1 MSRHQ
6 LPETTARLA
15 AIINRAWLAIDA
27 NPRAYDAAQY
37 AAVRVLADTE
47 IAAGLRALPV
57 LAALEE
63 LHRQRRWQNSDV
75 VVCDHCQTGWPC
87 ADRQILSGELA
98 EVAS

>member
-27 NPRAYDAAQY
+27 NPRTYDAATY
-37 AAVRVLADTE
+37 AAVRMLADAKF
-47 IAAGLRALPV
+47 AAGLRALPV
-57 LAALEE
+57 LAALKE
-63 LHRQRRWQNSDV
+63 LHQQRRWQNSDV

-87 ADRQILSGELA
+87 PDRQILSGERA
-98 EVAS
+98 AVAS